1 MQTLEAYKRTDTDGA
16 TVDNFDQQYQ
26 TLHTAT
32 NTLMASYE
40 EKKRIEDEAA
50 VIKEAALTGHW
61 KFPIIKGL
69 TCSRP
74 LG

>member
-1 MQTLEAYKRTDTDGA
+1 
-16 TVDNFDQQYQ
+16 
-26 TLHTAT
+26 
-32 NTLMASYE
+32 MASYE

-69 TCSRP
+69 TYATATYS
-74 LG
+74 GVTDGT